1 MLSNL
6 KSKLFNF
13 KKDTISKIAI
23 NTNRNHWKSHQKGI
37 RRAKKRG
44 HVSYLEYFTF
54 ERNYRLIKLLSCT
67 LYTDNKKGS

>member
-6 KSKLFNF
+6 RSKLSVL
-13 KKDTISKIAI
+13 KKDTTFRIAI
-23 NTNRNHWKSHQKGI
+23 NGNRNHWRSHQKGI

-44 HVSYLEYFTF
+44 YSSYLEYFTF

-67 LYTDNKKGS
+67 VYTDNKKGS

>member
-23 NTNRNHWKSHQKGI
+23 NTNRNHWRSHQKGI
-37 RRAKKRG
+37 RQAKRKG
-44 HVSYLEYFTF
+44 YSSYLKHFTF
-54 ERNYRLIKLLSCT
+54 DRNYRLIKLLSST
-67 LYTDNKKGS
+67 IHIDNKKGS